1 MTVISHYKPKVEA
14 SPSRAAMRSDALRCV
29 MIALVPVLA
38 IILGVLLYVVPAS
51 PKLAELGRIL
61 YAAGVLVLLY
71 SLAGHTVSILR

>member
-1 MTVISHYKPKVEA
+1 MNVYRHYIAKSKAFRPA
-14 SPSRAAMRSDALRCV
+14 PQCAPTRLRCA

-71 SLAGHTVSILR
+71 SLAGHTVSFLR